1 MGWPV
6 RMNEDVYGVT
16 DLRDSLPQVVD
27 KAAETKRPMIITK
40 HSKPVA
46 AIIDIDELQRLYDRI
61 EELQDL
67 EDQKV
72 VLEFMAAE
80 ARGDIEW
87 MSNEEMAR
95 FVGDKASPSSP
106 YATAASGP

>member
-16 DLRDSLPQVVD
+16 DLRDCLPQVVD

-40 HSKPVA
+40 HSRPVA
-46 AIIDIDELQRLYDRI
+46 AILDIDELQAMYDRL
-61 EELQDL
+61 EELEEL

-72 VLEFMAAE
+72 ILEFIAAE
-80 ARGDIEW
+80 ARGEIEW
-87 MSNEEMAR
+87 VSNEEMSR
-95 FVGDKASPSSP
+95 FMDEVITEAEKRD
-106 YATAASGP
+106 